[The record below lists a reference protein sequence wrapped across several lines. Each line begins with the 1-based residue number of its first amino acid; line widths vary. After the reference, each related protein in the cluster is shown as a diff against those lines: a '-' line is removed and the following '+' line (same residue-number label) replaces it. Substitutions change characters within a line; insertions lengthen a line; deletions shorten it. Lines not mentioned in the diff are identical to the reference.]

1 MFNRLLNRNRN
12 NTNEAQASD
21 NVPEE
26 DNENNIPS
34 VNEWQIEKQFYL
46 KKIAELEVRLKKI
59 EKSKTR
65 DVNRPCTSTQ
75 AEHDGHTDLIR
86 WTNTENLTHGQHHP
100 RTDDDFNQS
109 DVRSNYE
116 AGNLEDMSDWSLTNP
131 DLRNYQ
137 DYDNNLECF
146 DDWLDG
152 ETINGR
158 QSPVRSVRREATP
171 DQNNRGNAPVQ
182 NHQDQRQQQVRS
194 TSRV

>member
-46 KKIAELEVRLKKI
+46 EKIEELKVRLKKI

-75 AEHDGHTDLIR
+75 AEHDDH
-86 WTNTENLTHGQHHP
+86 TENLTHGQHHP
-100 RTDDDFNQS
+100 RTNDDFDQS

-116 AGNLEDMSDWSLTNP
+116 AGN
-131 DLRNYQ
+131 
-137 DYDNNLECF
+137 
-146 DDWLDG
+146 
-152 ETINGR
+152 
-158 QSPVRSVRREATP
+158 
-171 DQNNRGNAPVQ
+171 
-182 NHQDQRQQQVRS
+182 
-194 TSRV
+194 

>member
-46 KKIAELEVRLKKI
+46 EKIAELEVRLKKI

-100 RTDDDFNQS
+100 RTDDDSDQS
-109 DVRSNYE
+109 DVRSYYE
-116 AGNLEDMSDWSLTNP
+116 AGN
-131 DLRNYQ
+131 
-137 DYDNNLECF
+137 
-146 DDWLDG
+146 
-152 ETINGR
+152 
-158 QSPVRSVRREATP
+158 
-171 DQNNRGNAPVQ
+171 
-182 NHQDQRQQQVRS
+182 
-194 TSRV
+194 